1 MGEMDEME
9 GTHLGSRA
17 GPLWHGRDGGVEQ
30 LSDGDLYK
38 YRGLAVTGSRVY
50 RTGTDMQVRALISRR
65 PD

>member
-1 MGEMDEME
+1 MAWE
-9 GTHLGSRA
+9 
-17 GPLWHGRDGGVEQ
+17 GGVEQ
-30 LSDGDLYK
+30 LPDGDLYK